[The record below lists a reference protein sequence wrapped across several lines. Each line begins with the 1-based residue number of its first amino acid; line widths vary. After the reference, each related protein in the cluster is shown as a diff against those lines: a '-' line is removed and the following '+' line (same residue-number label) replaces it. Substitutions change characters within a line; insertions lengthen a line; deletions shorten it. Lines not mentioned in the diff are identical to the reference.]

1 MMLPTTDLDSTEPMV
16 LLIIYVT
23 LSSQMSILLALIWL
37 TEDNDTSSSQPRSNV
52 VSAVMQPTDVEFS
65 REID

>member
-1 MMLPTTDLDSTEPMV
+1 MMLVTTNQDLTEPMV
-16 LLIIYVT
+16 LLTNSVT
-23 LSSQMSILLALIWL
+23 LFNQMSPLLALIWL